1 MKPPVFLTR
10 WCAQRDTLA
19 DPDMVGV
26 AKRKGTPIA
35 KKVQRKR
42 KRAALRRRRP
52 QTHGLAPGT
61 ITAVPGGSP
70 AVIRVISY
78 DANRVEERSIDRIS
92 DLSSLRGKETGV
104 NWINIDGIS
113 DPDTLSQ
120 LGQIF
125 GLHVLALEDVVNL
138 HQRPKFED
146 YGETAFIVLRM
157 PSLRPHL
164 DLEQVSVF
172 VRDNLVITIQ
182 ERPGDCFDALRD
194 RIRNAKGRV
203 RNRGGAYLAYSV
215 LDAIVETFY
224 PVVESYSDQLED
236 IENRVL
242 ANETEGVVAEIHAV
256 RHDLRVLRRT
266 IAPTRDVLS
275 AMTRADKSEPDG
287 DTHVFLRDCHDH
299 VVQLMEALDTNR
311 ELASSLMD
319 MHLSNVS
326 MRMNEVMKVLT
337 IIATIFM
344 PLGFIAGVYGMN
356 FDGGLSPW
364 NMPELRWRYGYPF
377 VLAAM
382 GLTAFGLFWFFR
394 SKGWLGKAER
404 AAKTPHNH

>member
-1 MKPPVFLTR
+1 MRPWACLTR
-10 WCAQRDTLA
+10 WSRRRDTLVG
-19 DPDMVGV
+19 PDVVGV
-26 AKRKGTPIA
+26 AERKEIPIA
-35 KKVQRKR
+35 KKAQRKR
-42 KRAALRRRRP
+42 KRTALRRRRP
-52 QTHGLAPGT
+52 QTLGLAPGS
-61 ITAVPGGSP
+61 ITAVPGGLP
-70 AVIRVISY
+70 AIIRVISY
-78 DANRVEERSIDRIS
+78 DANRVEERSIARVS
-92 DLSSLRGKETGV
+92 ELRSLRERESGV
-104 NWINIDGIS
+104 SWINIDGIG
-113 DPDTLSQ
+113 DPDALSQ
-120 LGQIF
+120 LGELF

-146 YGETAFIVLRM
+146 YGQTDFIVLRM

-164 DLEQVSVF
+164 DLEQVSMF

-182 ERPGDCFDALRD
+182 ERPGDCFDALRE

-203 RNRGGAYLAYSV
+203 RNRGGAYLAYAV

-224 PVVESYSDQLED
+224 PVVESYSDQLEE

-242 ANETEGVVAEIHAV
+242 ANETENVVAEIHAV

-266 IAPTRDVLS
+266 VAPTRDVLS
-275 AMTRADKSEPDG
+275 AMARADKSESEG

-344 PLGFIAGVYGMN
+344 PLGFIAGLYGMN
-356 FDGGLSPW
+356 FDGHLSPW
-364 NMPELRWRYGYPF
+364 NMPELRWRYGYPI
-377 VLAAM
+377 VLGAM
-382 GLTAFGLFWFFR
+382 ALTAFGLVWFFR
-394 SKGWLGKAER
+394 SKGWLGKGD
-404 AAKTPHNH
+404 AASKSPPGH

>member
-1 MKPPVFLTR
+1 
-10 WCAQRDTLA
+10 
-19 DPDMVGV
+19 MVGV

-92 DLSSLRGKETGV
+92 ELSSLRQRETGV
-104 NWINIDGIS
+104 SWINIDGIG

-125 GLHVLALEDVVNL
+125 SLHVLALEDVVNL

-146 YGETAFIVLRM
+146 YGQTTFIVLRM

-182 ERPGDCFDALRD
+182 ERPGDCFDALRE

-236 IENRVL
+236 IESRVL
-242 ANETEGVVAEIHAV
+242 ASETESVVAEIHAV

-266 IAPTRDVLS
+266 IGPTRDVLS
-275 AMTRADKSEPDG
+275 AMTRVDKSESDG

-344 PLGFIAGVYGMN
+344 PLGFIAAVYGMN
-356 FDGGLSPW
+356 FDGALSPW
-364 NMPELRWRYGYPF
+364 NMPELRWRYGYPV
-377 VLAAM
+377 VLGAM
-382 GLTAFGLFWFFR
+382 GLTAFGLGWFFR

-404 AAKTPHNH
+404 GAKDPRNG